1 MINTK
6 YVLFNSTPLLLDEH
20 GRYLCDPFWAKEL
33 KRHIEYIADLHLCCP
48 IIKTDKNSDM
58 EQLKKTV
65 SYNFGDLTDITDYQ
79 LKIVPLAYSK
89 GWFNVFKYFIPNF
102 LKINNALSPHCVAHS
117 DCAGWPFPLSFYL
130 LPLKFFKQFTWVI
143 VLESTFFLMNK
154 GDAFNLRKF
163 ISHHLNLL
171 LLPLVLK
178 AADARLFT
186 HQKYKNIFLKNTD
199 KNVYIFQYS
208 MIDDEYFIEEPTLIE
223 KLKDIQQRKVR
234 FLMAGRLVHEKGVQ
248 LLLDAID
255 VLRQKNIEAEINIM
269 GSGTL
274 EAACRAFAAKPQGSV
289 TMQFIEPIPYGKG
302 FYDYLSSYDFLM
314 LPNLSE
320 EQPRIIFDSF
330 GQGLSIVASDT
341 EGLVA
346 TCTHD
351 ENAIIFKRGDVQS
364 LSNAIESIVLQKDK
378 IINLGLNGF
387 RYAKSRTHQKMHQD
401 RETFL
406 KNQVG
411 IA

>member
-1 MINTK
+1 MITTK
-6 YVLFNSTPLLLDEH
+6 YVLYNSTPLLLDESGH
-20 GRYLCDPFWAKEL
+20 FLCDPFWAKEL
-33 KRHIEYIADLHLCCP
+33 KRHIEYISDLTLCCP
-48 IIKTDKNSDM
+48 IIQTDANSDM

-79 LKIVPLAYSK
+79 LNIAPLAYSK
-89 GWFNVFKYFIPNF
+89 GWLNVFKYFIPNF
-102 LKINNALSPHCVAHS
+102 FKVKNALSPNCVAHS

-130 LPLKFFKQFTWVI
+130 LPLKLYKKFTWVI

-163 ISHHLNLL
+163 ISHHLNLI

-186 HQKYKNIFLKNTD
+186 HQKYKNIFLKNID

-208 MIDDEYFIEEPTLIE
+208 MIDDDFFVTEEAIIKRLQNIE
-223 KLKDIQQRKVR
+223 QRKVR

-255 VLRQKNIEAEINIM
+255 LLRQKNIEADINIM
-269 GSGTL
+269 GSGAL
-274 EAACRAFAAKPQGSV
+274 EETCRAFAAKPQGSV
-289 TMQFIEPIPYGKG
+289 SMAFIDPIAYGKA
-302 FYDYLSSYDFLM
+302 FYEYLSTYDFLM

-330 GQGLSIVASDT
+330 GQGLSVIASDT

-346 TCTHD
+346 TCKHN
-351 ENAIIFKRGDVQS
+351 ENAIIFRRGDVSS
-364 LSNAIESIVLQKDK
+364 LADAIESAVNNKK
-378 IINLGLNGF
+378 NIINLGLNGLQ
-387 RYAKSRTHQKMHQD
+387 YAQSRTHQSMHQN
-401 RETFL
+401 RENFL
-406 KNQVG
+406 KSQVG
-411 IA
+411 II

>member
-6 YVLFNSTPLLLDEH
+6 YVLYNSTPLLLDEN

-58 EQLKKTV
+58 AQLKKTV
-65 SYNFGDLTDITDYQ
+65 SYNFGDLTDITEYQ
-79 LKIVPLAYSK
+79 MRIIPLAYSK
-89 GWFNVFKYFIPNF
+89 GWLNVFKYFIPNF
-102 LKINNALSPHCVAHS
+102 FKVKNALSPNCVAHS

-130 LPLKFFKQFTWVI
+130 LPLKLFSQFTWVI

-186 HQKYKNIFLKNTD
+186 HQKYKNIFLKNTN
-199 KNVYIFQYS
+199 KNVFIFQYS
-208 MIDDEYFIEEPTLIE
+208 MIDDEYFIEEQTLIN
-223 KLKDIQQRKVR
+223 KLQDIHQRKVR
-234 FLMAGRLVHEKGVQ
+234 FIMAGRLVHEKGVQ

-274 EAACRAFAAKPQGSV
+274 ETACRDFADKPQGSV
-289 TMQFIEPIPYGKG
+289 TMKFIEPIPYGKG
-302 FYDYLSSYDFLM
+302 FYEYLSSYDFLM

-320 EQPRIIFDSF
+320 EQPRIVFDSF
-330 GQGLSIVASDT
+330 GQGLSILASDT

-346 TCTHD
+346 TCKHD

-364 LSNAIESIVLQKDK
+364 LSFAITSIVNQKEK
-378 IINLGLNGF
+378 IVNLGLNGL
-387 RYAKSRTHQKMHQD
+387 RYAKSRTHQRMHQD
-401 RETFL
+401 REKFL
-406 KNQVG
+406 KDQVG
-411 IA
+411 IT